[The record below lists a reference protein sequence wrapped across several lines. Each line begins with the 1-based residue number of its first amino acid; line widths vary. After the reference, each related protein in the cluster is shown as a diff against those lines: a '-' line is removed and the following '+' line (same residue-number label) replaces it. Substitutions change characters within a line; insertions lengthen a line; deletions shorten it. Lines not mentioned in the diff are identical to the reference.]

1 MYDAKDLLKLIK
13 QAAAEAVEASGPVAV
28 CTGTVIN
35 AAPLQVK
42 ISSKLTLG
50 SHQMIKCLET
60 GELANQDHVVLLR
73 QQGGQ
78 KYIILGVF

>member
-13 QAAAEAVEASGPVAV
+13 QAAAEAVEASGPV
-28 CTGTVIN
+28 
-35 AAPLQVK
+35 K

-50 SHQMIKCLET
+50 SHQMIKCRET